1 MTHTAATQ
9 TKPLARRALSALT
22 ATALL
27 AGLLVGTPSAAR
39 ASGTI
44 YVGPGSDGSGLSC
57 AHPDYGATTTD
68 ARSAIALA
76 IDDAS
81 DPDVVYI
88 CAGTYEL
95 NETVHIDRAVTIQ
108 GAGAGSVILTPDGFD
123 GTLLMVQVDATIS
136 DITVDGASKNGGVGD
151 GNGAAILA
159 WSGTTLTV
167 NDSVFTN
174 NEAVDGAAIWIDS
187 DSSLITHDNLF
198 QGNVAEDGGAIWFNA
213 GTEGSLSGDTFID
226 NHAESECG
234 VECSPEG
241 GAIYMSGSYP
251 SGCLLSVEDVTFS
264 GNTSDE
270 DGGAIFANDVDL
282 ATITNSTFTDNH
294 AIGESS
300 TTEGGAVY
308 FQSSGSL
315 TVVGSRFTGN
325 SAYED
330 GGAIDLDSELSGDL
344 TVLNST
350 FVNNHASGDLDAD
363 GGAIEG
369 QGYTMTVSGSTFK
382 GNVVTGLGGGGAISA
397 STATIT
403 GSSFT
408 RNTSQT
414 HGGAVALSAPASSDL
429 RLIRRNTFSRNEA
442 QVAGGAITLGPC
454 GATTR
459 SEERLLFGANRF
471 LGNRATEQRR
481 TMNIER
487 WEQCA
492 P

>member
-44 YVGPGSDGSGLSC
+44 YVGPGSDGSGGSC

-108 GAGAGSVILTPDGFD
+108 GAGAGSVTLTPDSFN
-123 GTLLMVQVDATIS
+123 GTLLEVQVDATIS
-136 DITVDGASKNGGVGD
+136 DITVDGASKNGGVG

-167 NDSVFTN
+167 NDSVFTD
-174 NEAVDGAAIWIDS
+174 NEAVEGAAIWMDS

-198 QGNVAEDGGAIWFNA
+198 QGNVAEDGGAIWFGN
-213 GTEGSLSGDTFID
+213 GTEGSLFGDTFID

-234 VECSPEG
+234 WECSPEG
-241 GAIYMSGSYP
+241 GAIYMDGWLSAG
-251 SGCLLSVEDVTFS
+251 LLSVEDATFS

-270 DGGAIFANDVDL
+270 DGGAIFANEVDI
-282 ATITNSTFTDNH
+282 ATITNCTFTDNH
-294 AIGESS
+294 AIGESY

-330 GGAIDLDSELSGDL
+330 GGAIDLDSEFSGDL

-382 GNVVTGLGGGGAISA
+382 GNVVTGLGDGGAISA

-414 HGGAVALSAPASSDL
+414 HGGAVALSLPASSDL

-442 QVAGGAITLGPC
+442 RVAGGAITLGPC

-481 TMNIER
+481 TKDIER
-487 WEQCA
+487 WEECVG
-492 P
+492 